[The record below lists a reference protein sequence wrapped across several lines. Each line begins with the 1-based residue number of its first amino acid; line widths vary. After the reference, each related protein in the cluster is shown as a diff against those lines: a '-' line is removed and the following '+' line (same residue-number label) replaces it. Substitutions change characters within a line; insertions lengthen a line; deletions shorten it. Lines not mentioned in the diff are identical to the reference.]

1 MCECYGLFDPFD
13 EFCYYCPYSFSC
25 EDDTFGYYYDDYDE
39 YWF

>member
-25 EDDTFGYYYDDYDE
+25 ELDSYGYYYDDYDE